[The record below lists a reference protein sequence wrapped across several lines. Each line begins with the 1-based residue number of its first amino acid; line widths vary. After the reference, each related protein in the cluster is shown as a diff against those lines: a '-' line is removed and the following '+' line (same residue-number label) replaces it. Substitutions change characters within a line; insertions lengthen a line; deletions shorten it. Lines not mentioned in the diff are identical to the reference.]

1 MKWEQVRKFAEDNGL
16 EIYNPYGGYHRQ
28 LQIIDR
34 AANRHWWTANK
45 AGLAYQSITSIIQ
58 QRQLAERTDE
68 QAIADGQQA
77 KSFF

>member
-1 MKWEQVRKFAEDNGL
+1 MKWSEVRKFAEDNGL
-16 EIYNPYGGYHRQ
+16 EIYSPYGGYHRQ

-34 AANRHWWTANK
+34 AAQRHWWTANK
-45 AGLAYQSITSIIQ
+45 AGLAMQSLQSIIHQ
-58 QRQLAERTDE
+58 KELAKASNE